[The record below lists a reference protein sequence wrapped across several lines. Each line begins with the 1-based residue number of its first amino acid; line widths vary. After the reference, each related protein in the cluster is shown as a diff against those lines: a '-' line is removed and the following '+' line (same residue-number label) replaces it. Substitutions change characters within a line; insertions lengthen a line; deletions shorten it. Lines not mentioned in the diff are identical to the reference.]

1 MPCYPNLG
9 ELMSN
14 NSVKIVMCGCHE
26 AGHALIKDLLKN
38 GVKIHHFV
46 SLTEEQ
52 GQHYSVSGYTDFSDI
67 AEEYNV
73 PLYYPVDY
81 SLKTEQDQAFFKQNK
96 FDLLIQGGWQR
107 LFPQEV
113 LASIRLG
120 ALGIH
125 GSADFL
131 PKGRG
136 RSPLNW
142 SLIEGKKRFI
152 MHLFF
157 IKPGVDDGDIIDTE
171 TFDINDFDDIRT
183 LYMKNIIVTKRMLI
197 RNLPKIIDGTITVK
211 KQEGLPSYYK
221 KRSPSDGLIDW
232 ENMDVWQIY
241 NFVRAQT
248 RPYPGVYGYI
258 NEKCIKIWRC
268 RVFDTRISYIDAKYG
283 ECVESFDNNL
293 IINCRGGLLLIED
306 YTIL

>member
-1 MPCYPNLG
+1 MLDK
-9 ELMSN
+9 EKKL
-14 NSVKIVMCGCHE
+14 VMCGCHF
-26 AGHALIKDLLKN
+26 AGYKIIESLLEE
-38 GVKIHHFV
+38 GIQFEYFV
-46 SLTEEQ
+46 TLSEEQ
-52 GQHYSVSGYTDFSDI
+52 AQKFNVS
-67 AEEYNV
+67 EYKNFESLAKQYNIPV
-73 PLYYPVDY
+73 YYPIDY
-81 SLKTEQDQAFFKQNK
+81 SLKNNEDYNFFNKHK

-107 LFPQEV
+107 LFPKNV
-113 LASIRLG
+113 LDTLNIG
-120 ALGIH
+120 AIGGH
-125 GSADFL
+125 GSSDFL

-171 TFDINDFDDIRT
+171 MFDINDFDDIRT
-183 LYMKNIIVTKRMLI
+183 LYMKNVIVTKRMLI
-197 RNLPKIIDGTITVK
+197 RSLPKIIDGTISVK
-211 KQEGLPSYYK
+211 KQDGIPSYYK
-221 KRSPSDGLIDW
+221 KRSPADGLINW

-248 RPYPGVYGYI
+248 RPYPGAYGYI

-268 RVFDTRISYIDAKYG
+268 QVFDTRINYSDAKYG

-306 YTIL
+306 YEIM